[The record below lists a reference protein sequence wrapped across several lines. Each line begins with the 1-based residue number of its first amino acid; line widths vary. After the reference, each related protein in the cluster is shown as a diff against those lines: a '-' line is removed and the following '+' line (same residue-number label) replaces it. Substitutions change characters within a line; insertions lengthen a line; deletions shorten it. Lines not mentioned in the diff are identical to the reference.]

1 MFLKDLDKRK
11 IDRRFALTP
20 AEFFNRFFGSY
31 NELCEQRFSP
41 QELFYLLEG
50 CLHNCS
56 NSQVTLENVLTGKV
70 ILVRYD
76 KGLIKAYY
84 RPMINKNHRLEVEN
98 AIKQINVPK
107 DDILV
112 EEMIEEETET
122 KSYQKVLTNY

>member
-20 AEFFNRFFGSY
+20 AEFFNNFFGSY
-31 NELCEQRFSP
+31 NDLCDSRFSP

-56 NSQVTLENVLTGKV
+56 NNQVNLENVLTGKI

-76 KGLIKAYY
+76 KGLVKAYY
-84 RPMINKNHRLEVEN
+84 RPMINIRYKE
-98 AIKQINVPK
+98 QI
-107 DDILV
+107 
-112 EEMIEEETET
+112 ESSIEEINNRADEILNEI
-122 KSYQKVLTNY
+122 SSEENVYQKVLTNY